1 VGIEIES
8 APGVRTTGDT
18 MTGPLVVNAAS
29 IATLALSTKVQ
40 AEAFNRLEV
49 GGPLGV
55 YGLTFGDGASA
66 PDTLVARAAPGSLA
80 QLRLT
85 PGGVAYSLLAADDN
99 IATTASYIA
108 GKSRG
113 AIGANTPLLAGH
125 ALGSFE
131 YQGYDG
137 VAYVPG
143 VTMGAVAEQ
152 NFSAVEHSTSLTF
165 STRSGAGALTQQ
177 MIISGAGRVSISA
190 FQSIATVGALGAVER
205 FRVGTPTTIDNTAT
219 VMLATLAA
227 NAHPLVVQGA
237 AAQTANYITAQTSAG
252 AIRWA
257 VTSTGSTAITQASS
271 IPALTSRV
279 TGDAAD
285 RFQIFTDGT
294 QTWGAGA
301 VSGDVTLGRS
311 LAGSLYTDATAL
323 DFSSAT
329 ITARGNGSA
338 ALPTYAFATSSMGM
352 FRSATGPSLGFAVG
366 GVEVARMR
374 SASFMVNSAAGT
386 PGTVERLR
394 VNTPVT
400 ADNTAN
406 VMLAAN
412 ASADRPLVI
421 QGAAAQ
427 TATLINATNSG
438 GTTQFSVSSAG
449 LITMADGA
457 NIAVNTTTGT
467 RIGTATSQKLA
478 FWNKT
483 PVIQPTNAIAASAFV
498 ANTSAIANDTATFG
512 GYTIGKIAAA
522 LIQVGIL
529 T

>member
-1 VGIEIES
+1 
-8 APGVRTTGDT
+8 
-18 MTGPLVVNAAS
+18 
-29 IATLALSTKVQ
+29 
-40 AEAFNRLEV
+40 
-49 GGPLGV
+49 
-55 YGLTFGDGASA
+55 
-66 PDTLVARAAPGSLA
+66 
-80 QLRLT
+80 
-85 PGGVAYSLLAADDN
+85 
-99 IATTASYIA
+99 
-108 GKSRG
+108 
-113 AIGANTPLLAGH
+113 
-125 ALGSFE
+125 
-131 YQGYDG
+131 
-137 VAYVPG
+137 
-143 VTMGAVAEQ
+143 
-152 NFSAVEHSTSLTF
+152 
-165 STRSGAGALTQQ
+165 
-177 MIISGAGRVSISA
+177 
-190 FQSIATVGALGAVER
+190 
-205 FRVGTPTTIDNTAT
+205 
-219 VMLATLAA
+219 
-227 NAHPLVVQGA
+227 
-237 AAQTANYITAQTSAG
+237 
-252 AIRWA
+252 
-257 VTSTGSTAITQASS
+257 
-271 IPALTSRV
+271 
-279 TGDAAD
+279 
-285 RFQIFTDGT
+285 
-294 QTWGAGA
+294 
-301 VSGDVTLGRS
+301 
-311 LAGSLYTDATAL
+311 
-323 DFSSAT
+323 
-329 ITARGNGSA
+329 
-338 ALPTYAFATSSMGM
+338 MGM